1 MDGEQHAQVVAH
13 TPALRATLAL
23 ACNILA
29 MEGHTDI
36 SLGHASARE
45 PGAVEYWVK
54 ASGFGLEE
62 VTPDDTIL
70 VDFDGKKLQGDRPA
84 HRELPIHA
92 EIYRRRPDINA
103 VVHTHPLYATAL
115 CATMQPLRPVTHEG
129 VLFPQIPRFTE
140 TTDLI
145 VTRAQGQSLAEAL
158 GPHPA
163 VLLKNHG
170 IVTVAAT
177 IEEATVLAIFLEKA
191 ARMQSLAG
199 TFGPIVWTDDEEA
212 AGKRERIYHPRA
224 MQNFWE
230 YYRRKL
236 TREGHT
242 PA

>member
-1 MDGEQHAQVVAH
+1 MDGEQQAQVVAH

-36 SLGHASARE
+36 SLGHASARD
-45 PGAVEYWVK
+45 PGAQEYWVK
-54 ASGFGLEE
+54 ASGLGLEE
-62 VTPDDTIL
+62 VTADDMIL
-70 VDFDGKKLQGDRPA
+70 VDFAGKKLRGDRPA

-92 EIYRRRPDINA
+92 EIYRKRPDVNA
-103 VVHTHPLYATAL
+103 VVHTHPPYATAL
-115 CATMQPLRPVTHEG
+115 TATVQPLRPVSHEG
-129 VLFPQIPRFTE
+129 TLFPDLPRFTL

-145 VTRAQGQSLAEAL
+145 ITPDQGRALAEAL
-158 GPHPA
+158 GSHRA

-170 IVTVAAT
+170 VVTVGAS
-177 IEEATVLAIFLEKA
+177 IPEATLLAIFLERA

-199 TFGPIVWTDDEEA
+199 TFGPIVWTDPEEA
-212 AGKRERIYHPRA
+212 AAKAERIYHPKA

-236 TREGHT
+236 EREGRG

>member
-1 MDGEQHAQVVAH
+1 MTDPPVSFVGAR
-13 TPALRATLAL
+13 TPALRVRLAL

-45 PGAVEYWVK
+45 PGAQEYWVK
-54 ASGFGLEE
+54 AAGFGLEE
-62 VTPDDTIL
+62 VTPNDMIL
-70 VDFDGKKLQGDRPA
+70 VDLEGNRRAGDRPA

-92 EIYRRRPDINA
+92 EIYRRRPDVGA
-103 VVHTHPLYATAL
+103 VVHTHPPHATAL

-129 VLFPQIPRFTE
+129 VLFPALPRFTQ

-145 VTRAQGQSLAEAL
+145 ITRDQGQALAKSL
-158 GPHPA
+158 GPHNA

-170 IVTVAAT
+170 VVTAGGS
-177 IEEATVLAIFLEKA
+177 IEEATLLAIFLEKA

-199 TFGPIVWTDDEEA
+199 TFGPIVWTDPEEA
-212 AGKRERIYHPRA
+212 AAKRDRIYHPRA
-224 MQNFWE
+224 MENFWE

-236 TREGHT
+236 ERESRKS
-242 PA
+242 P